1 MKKGNLFVVGTGI
14 LTPAHL
20 SQESISAIK
29 IADIVHVLV
38 PDPLGLTTI
47 KKLNSNVKNLGD
59 LYFSGCNRQHS
70 YNIMVDVILDDVRS
84 GLKVCAI
91 FYGHPGVFA
100 YPSHKS
106 IKIAKQEGFEA
117 QMLPSISAEDCL
129 YADLGIDPGDYGCQS
144 YEATQ
149 LMFYN
154 HSINPFSALIVW
166 QIGVAGDVTL
176 KQLAPA
182 NNGVEMLKQRLLE
195 WYPEEHP
202 VILYE
207 ASNVPLLPPR
217 IENLKLADLCEV
229 EVTTISTIYL
239 KPISYPTLNKKFCDK
254 YHIDTSS
261 L

>member
-1 MKKGNLFVVGTGI
+1 MKKGSLVIVGTGI

-20 SQESISAIK
+20 SQESVSSIK
-29 IADIVHVLV
+29 VANVVHVLV
-38 PDPLGLTTI
+38 PDPLGLTTV
-47 KKLNSNVKNLGD
+47 KKLNDNIKNLGD

-70 YNIMVDVILDDVRS
+70 YNIMVDAILDDVRL

-106 IKIAKQEGFEA
+106 IKMAKEEGYEA
-117 QMLPSISAEDCL
+117 KMLPAISAEDCL
-129 YADLGIDPGDYGCQS
+129 YADLGVDPGDYGCQS

-154 HSINPFSALIVW
+154 HTVSPYSSLIVW

-176 KQLAPA
+176 KQLSPA
-182 NNGVEMLKQRLLE
+182 SNGVEMLKQRLIE
-195 WYPEEHP
+195 WYPEDHP

-207 ASNVPLLPPR
+207 ASNIPMMPPR
-217 IENLKLADLCEV
+217 IEYLILKDLCDA
-229 EVTTISTIYL
+229 EVTTITTL
-239 KPISYPTLNKKFCDK
+239 FLAPISYPTLNQAFCEK
-254 YHIDTSS
+254 YDIDTSN